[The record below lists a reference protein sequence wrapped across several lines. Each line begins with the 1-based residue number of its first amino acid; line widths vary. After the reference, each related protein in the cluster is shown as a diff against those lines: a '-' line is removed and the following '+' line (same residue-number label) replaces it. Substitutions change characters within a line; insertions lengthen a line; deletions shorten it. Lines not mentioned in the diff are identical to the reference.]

1 MNFTPVDWNTWERAE
16 VFRHFIR
23 DLRCVMSLTVEVDIS
38 LTIGPAIC
46 PGKNAPE
53 ALARNPRRRCGTCTI
68 RNFCKPRA
76 QWPGGNLDRH
86 SDFARR
92 KFC

>member
-46 PGKNAPE
+46 PGKNAPG
-53 ALARNPRRRCGTCTI
+53 ALARKPRRRHRTAPAEI
-68 RNFCKPRA
+68 FAN
-76 QWPGGNLDRH
+76 PGPSGPVGI
-86 SDFARR
+86 
-92 KFC
+92 